1 MSVNGKT
8 YVQSPGLTERQQKWF
23 ASVEASL
30 KRDTGKT
37 IEEWVAIA
45 RTCPHDGP
53 RARVDWLREQ
63 HGLGVNR
70 CAHVLS
76 LAFPQDMGWDE
87 PEALRAALWKDPR
100 SEAILQPLEDAALA
114 LPDTVCGQR
123 KGFTAFSRKVQMAAA
138 RPVKGGH
145 LMVGFAV
152 TPDADP
158 RLKPRGNESWGDR
171 LKGQMLLTS
180 PGEVDASIVAL
191 LKQAWERS

>member
-8 YVQSPGLTERQQKWF
+8 YTQSPGLTERQQKWF

-30 KRDTGKT
+30 ERDTGKT

-45 RTCPHDGP
+45 RTCPHDKP

-63 HGLGVNR
+63 YGLGVNR

-76 LAFPQDMGWDE
+76 VAFPQAMGWDE
-87 PEALRAALWKDPR
+87 PDALRAALWKDPQ
-100 SEAILQPLEDAALA
+100 SEAILQALEEAALA

-123 KGFTAFSRKVQMAAA
+123 KAFTAFSRKVQMAAA

-145 LMVGFAV
+145 VMVGFAV

-180 PGEVDASIVAL
+180 PEEVDASIVAL
-191 LKQAWERS
+191 LRQAWERS